1 MNSPLINWL
10 HRKRR
15 LEGPACLLG
24 AIGSA
29 VAGLLVSAAT
39 AVFVFVGFVIGWAGG
54 AAGWEIVT
62 GRSVSRFPKI
72 EIACFTGAFLAL
84 LFVRMARSKWWER
97 GDIPAGVW
105 SIYSSRENPASA
117 SATAVGMAR
126 IVTDILSWGPR
137 IVSSSWRTFG
147 KSLRWRRLNIE
158 SCAQVLEILAQ
169 SDRAVPRQELA
180 GQLSSAVHW
189 PDVEQQLRD
198 IEGVLFLERGLT
210 LNQELRL
217 ELNQLTHAPA

>member
-1 MNSPLINWL
+1 MNSPVIDWL

-24 AIGSA
+24 ATGSA
-29 VAGLLVSAAT
+29 AAGLLVSAGT
-39 AVFVFVGFVIGWAGG
+39 AVFVFVGLAIGWVGV
-54 AAGWEIVT
+54 AAGWQIIT
-62 GRSVSRFPKI
+62 GRSLSRFPKI
-72 EIACFTGAFLAL
+72 ELACCTAAFLAL

-105 SIYSSRENPASA
+105 SIYSSRENPASP

-126 IVTDILSWGPR
+126 IVTDILSSGPR
-137 IVSSSWRTFG
+137 ILVSSRRTFG
-147 KSLRWRRLNIE
+147 KSLRWRRLNVE

-180 GQLSSAVHW
+180 GQLSPAVHW
-189 PDVEQQLRD
+189 PEIEQQLRD
-198 IEGVLFLERGLT
+198 IEGVLLLERGLT

>member
-1 MNSPLINWL
+1 MNSSLINWL

-15 LEGPACLLG
+15 LEGAACLLG
-24 AIGSA
+24 AMGSA

-39 AVFVFVGFVIGWAGG
+39 AVFVFVGLAIGWAGV
-54 AAGWEIVT
+54 AAGWQIVT
-62 GRSVSRFPKI
+62 GRSLSRFPKL
-72 EIACFTGAFLAL
+72 EIACFTAAFLVL
-84 LFVRMARSKWWER
+84 LFVRMARTKWWER

-126 IVTDILSWGPR
+126 IVTDILSTGSR
-137 IVSSSWRTFG
+137 ILISSWRTFG

-158 SCAQVLEILAQ
+158 RCAEVLEILAQ
-169 SDRAVPRQELA
+169 SDKAVPRQELA

-217 ELNQLTHAPA
+217 ELDQLTHAPA

>member
-1 MNSPLINWL
+1 
-10 HRKRR
+10 
-15 LEGPACLLG
+15 
-24 AIGSA
+24 
-29 VAGLLVSAAT
+29 
-39 AVFVFVGFVIGWAGG
+39 
-54 AAGWEIVT
+54 
-62 GRSVSRFPKI
+62 
-72 EIACFTGAFLAL
+72 
-84 LFVRMARSKWWER
+84 MARSKWWER

-126 IVTDILSWGPR
+126 IVTDILSSGSR
-137 IVSSSWRTFG
+137 ILLSSWRTFG

-158 SCAQVLEILAQ
+158 PCAQVLEILAQ

-180 GQLSSAVHW
+180 GQLSPAVHW